1 MRNALSCRQR
11 SVTPGTPLPPRQC
24 FCSSPSYS
32 LYSQSKLLQS
42 VAANHALPNTSPSSP
57 SYPIYSQAKQLQS
70 VAAKHARRLPDDL
83 DYRSI
88 QTLSMEAREKL
99 SK

>member
-1 MRNALSCRQR
+1 MLGDCSCNAAVQLSAGDAEPTTAFFP
-11 SVTPGTPLPPRQC
+11 SHTPSCPSPTP
-24 FCSSPSYS
+24 
-32 LYSQSKLLQS
+32 
-42 VAANHALPNTSPSSP
+42 AL
-57 SYPIYSQAKQLQS
+57 QAKQLQS

>member
-1 MRNALSCRQR
+1 MAEPITLASLPL
-11 SVTPGTPLPPRQC
+11 TPTHAPP
-24 FCSSPSYS
+24 PTS
-32 LYSQSKLLQS
+32 L
-42 VAANHALPNTSPSSP
+42 
-57 SYPIYSQAKQLQS
+57 QAKQLAS

-99 SK
+99 AK

>member
-1 MRNALSCRQR
+1 MWNAWFSRQR
-11 SVTPGTPLPPRQC
+11 CVAPDTPCHPAPRLL
-24 FCSSPSYS
+24 FFTLASP
-32 LYSQSKLLQS
+32 
-42 VAANHALPNTSPSSP
+42 
-57 SYPIYSQAKQLQS
+57 QAKQLQS